1 MKKLLLIAFL
11 AMCSMYSFA
20 QLTEGKYKI
29 LSVKGFMNEKTV
41 YENTFADST
50 AIVRV
55 TPQLVNIVI
64 SGYSAN
70 TYAIEKPQLLE
81 GNYLYTAKEIQS
93 NSDANLLFRR
103 VDEHPQ
109 LDGGLLIINRSENY
123 ADIFIISK
131 EN

>member
-1 MKKLLLIAFL
+1 MKKLLFIAILLIYS
-11 AMCSMYSFA
+11 MCTFA
-20 QLTEGKYKI
+20 QLTEGRYTI

-41 YENTFADST
+41 YENTFADSV

-55 TPQLVNIVI
+55 TPKLVNIVI

-81 GNYLYTAKEIQS
+81 GNYLYTAKEVQS
-93 NSDANLLFRR
+93 NSDASLLFRR
-103 VDEHPQ
+103 VDEYPQ

-131 EN
+131 EE

>member
-55 TPQLVNIVI
+55 HSPI
-64 SGYSAN
+64 S
-70 TYAIEKPQLLE
+70 
-81 GNYLYTAKEIQS
+81 
-93 NSDANLLFRR
+93 
-103 VDEHPQ
+103 
-109 LDGGLLIINRSENY
+109 
-123 ADIFIISK
+123 
-131 EN
+131 

>member
-64 SGYSAN
+64 SGYSA
-70 TYAIEKPQLLE
+70 
-81 GNYLYTAKEIQS
+81 KEIQS

-103 VDEHPQ
+103 VDEYPQ